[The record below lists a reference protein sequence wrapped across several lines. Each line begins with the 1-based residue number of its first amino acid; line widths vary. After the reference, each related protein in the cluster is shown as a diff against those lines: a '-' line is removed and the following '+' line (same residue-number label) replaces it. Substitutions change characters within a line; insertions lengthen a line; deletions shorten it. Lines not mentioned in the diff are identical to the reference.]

1 MINSENQYAG
11 FWVRV
16 ASILIDGTLISLITL
31 LPFMI
36 TIKISHMFLS
46 TEYFFIVVLF
56 FIFPLST
63 IPGIVYYSW
72 FNAEGRQTI
81 GKKIFGLL
89 VVDNNSNPISVK
101 QSFLRTLVFTLDSI
115 ILSIGHLLILFTKKN
130 QTFHDLLTK
139 SYVIDNN
146 PKYRGGFYYIL
157 IIVITTV
164 ISYGYAEIIN
174 LYIEA
179 YSLPTS
185 SMENTLMVG
194 DYILIDKVDGNKFK
208 PKPDELIVF
217 RYPKN
222 ESIAYIKRCIA
233 TSGQTV
239 EIIDKK
245 VYVDDKLFQ
254 NHAGVK
260 FIDKRI
266 MPRPTKKYGIRT
278 FRHLG
283 SRDNYGPITVPE
295 GAYWVMGDN
304 RDNSE
309 DSRYWG
315 FVPQENIIGK
325 AGITYFSLDYYTSK
339 IRWHRFGKIVK

>member
-1 MINSENQYAG
+1 MNSSETQYAG

-16 ASILIDGTLISLITL
+16 ASILIDGTFISLITL

-36 TIKISHMFLS
+36 FIKISHIFLS

-139 SYVIDNN
+139 SYVIDIN

-164 ISYGYAEIIN
+164 ISYGYVEIIN

-208 PKPDELIVF
+208 PKPGDLVVF
-217 RYPKN
+217 QYPPDK
-222 ESIAYIKRCIA
+222 SISYIKRCIA

-245 VYVDDKLFQ
+245 VYIDDKLVQ
-254 NHAGVK
+254 NHPGVK
-260 FIDKRI
+260 FIDKI
-266 MPRPTKKYGIRT
+266 IIPRPTNKYGIRT
-278 FRHLG
+278 YRSLG

-315 FVPQENIIGK
+315 FVQQENIIGK
-325 AGITYFSLDYYTSK
+325 AGIIYFSWDYYNSR
-339 IRWHRFGKIVK
+339 IRLNRIGKLIK

>member
-16 ASILIDGTLISLITL
+16 ASILFDGTFISLIIL

-36 TIKISHMFLS
+36 FIKISHIFLS
-46 TEYFFIVVLF
+46 TEYFFTVVLF

-139 SYVIDNN
+139 SYVIDSNT
-146 PKYRGGFYYIL
+146 KYRGGFYYIL

-164 ISYGYAEIIN
+164 ISYGYTEIIN

-233 TSGQTV
+233 TTGQTV

-245 VYVDDKLFQ
+245 LYVDGILVPD
-254 NHAGVK
+254 HPRVK
-260 FIDKRI
+260 YIDKRI
-266 MPRPTKKYGIRT
+266 EPRPTTKYGFRT
-278 FRHLG
+278 FHSLG

-295 GAYWVMGDN
+295 NAYWVMGDN
-304 RDNSE
+304 RDNSA

-315 FVPQENIIGK
+315 FVSQKNIIGK
-325 AGITYFSLDYYTSK
+325 AGIIYFSWDHNNSR
-339 IRWHRFGKIVK
+339 IRWKRIGRLVK